1 MLSVGRRGSNSGAA
15 GVSKRAKLPAKNPM
29 VLQKQNGSYYRVR
42 VLKEESYRVKIGNA
56 SALWPVS
63 ICSSQPACTKQCP
76 LYASNNAHC
85 MHQAMSIIHQA
96 MSVICINSSPCVHQT
111 VSMICTSQLCSASA
125 CMHCPC
131 IVLSAPSSPGRSS
144 RR

>member
-76 LYASNNAHC
+76 LYAPNNAHC
-85 MHQAMSIIHQA
+85 MHQAMSIISPSNVRYLHQQFPLCA
-96 MSVICINSSPCVHQT
+96 PNSVHDLHFTAVQC
-111 VSMICTSQLCSASA
+111 LCLHALPLHSAERTKFA
-125 CMHCPC
+125 RQEF
-131 IVLSAPSSPGRSS
+131 A
-144 RR
+144 